1 MPSSFVLDV
10 DNVVGQVGVAKSPK
24 TFNKSFIPMYG
35 CKVLAL
41 RTKCPCFGPFFRV
54 TPCSGLAPF
63 LTACPHRT
71 HVPMM
76 PSSVAY
82 PVTEFANDWR
92 DPANDWRSSPLLSC
106 SVSLW
111 TGVFRSCQW
120 LDSLRDIRQS
130 VSVHVVCVFLFAC
143 LLYYLGLHKGLLT
156 AVHLWCCCRPCR
168 SSR

>member
-1 MPSSFVLDV
+1 MSSSFVLDV
-10 DNVVGQVGVAKSPK
+10 DNVVGQVGVAKSLK
-24 TFNKSFIPMYG
+24 TFNKSFIPTYG
-35 CKVLAL
+35 CRVLAL
-41 RTKCPCFGPFFRV
+41 RPKCRCFGPFFRV
-54 TPCSGLAPF
+54 TPCSRLVPF

-92 DPANDWRSSPLLSC
+92 SSPLFSC

-111 TGVFRSCQW
+111 TGVLRSCQW
-120 LDSLRDIRQS
+120 LDSLRDIRPS

-143 LLYYLGLHKGLLT
+143 LLYYLGLHRGLST
-156 AVHLWCCCRPCR
+156 AVHLWCCCRLCR